1 MLYNYNNNRCT
12 LHIKMTFGHHH
23 AYFQIVDES
32 IDLNFKNCIF
42 HPVFSYTLTGAVRT
56 ERTEN
61 IVEQSD
67 WLLESKVYC

>member
-1 MLYNYNNNRCT
+1 MRNLTSFLALKKVRI
-12 LHIKMTFGHHH
+12 LSSELEKKVKLG
-23 AYFQIVDES
+23 A
-32 IDLNFKNCIF
+32 
-42 HPVFSYTLTGAVRT
+42 VFSYTLTGAVNT

>member
-1 MLYNYNNNRCT
+1 MQSLYT
-12 LHIKMTFGHHH
+12 II
-23 AYFQIVDES
+23 FQILRNYFVSEWQ
-32 IDLNFKNCIF
+32 NFANF
-42 HPVFSYTLTGAVRT
+42 NTGLSYTQTGAVCI

>member
-1 MLYNYNNNRCT
+1 MHY
-12 LHIKMTFGHHH
+12 
-23 AYFQIVDES
+23 EP
-32 IDLNFKNCIF
+32 KNHLF
-42 HPVFSYTLTGAVRT
+42 HYLLWYSTGLSYTQTGAVCI